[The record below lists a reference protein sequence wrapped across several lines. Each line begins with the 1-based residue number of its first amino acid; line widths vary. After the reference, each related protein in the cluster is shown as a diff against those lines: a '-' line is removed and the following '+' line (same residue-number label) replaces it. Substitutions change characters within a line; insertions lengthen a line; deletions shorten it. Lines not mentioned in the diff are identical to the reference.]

1 MFIDFTA
8 KFSQL
13 TRILELENKEA
24 TMSNITNISNDYI
37 IQPSSTEPSNDP
49 SILDSQDFMD
59 LMITQLQNQNPME
72 PMDNSEYI
80 SQMAEFSALEE
91 MQSMNNSI
99 NTMYAFGLMGK
110 EVTLNNSD
118 GTITTGIVDSVSMK
132 NGVNYL
138 EVNGIQYN
146 SLSVITASDP
156 TPEVT
161 E

>member
-1 MFIDFTA
+1 
-8 KFSQL
+8 
-13 TRILELENKEA
+13 
-24 TMSNITNISNDYI
+24 MSNITNISNDYI

-49 SILDSQDFMD
+49 SVLDSQDFMD

-146 SLSVITASDP
+146 SLSVITASNP
-156 TPEVT
+156 IEEVT